1 MFYAQN
7 SVGIVRYPGKW
18 SYITWFPAHDSI
30 FRFIFHV
37 KNFHV
42 LNKQTF
48 SRTVGHLSNQ
58 TLCVTSDLS
67 AEDPCS
73 SGSSLNFSLSS
84 QHIVQLV
91 VYNDD
96 GELGITM
103 VSLTEGTT

>member
-1 MFYAQN
+1 MHRIQWVLFVILA
-7 SVGIVRYPGKW
+7 SGL
-18 SYITWFPAHDSI
+18 YITWFPAHDSI
-30 FRFIFHV
+30 FRFRFHV

-84 QHIVQLV
+84 QHIFQLV
-91 VYNDD
+91 VYND
-96 GELGITM
+96 GEPAIVM